1 MYFQIAITLVCMVSY
16 VNPVH
21 LFIWVLHLHLY
32 LCLLILT
39 MALFMGHFIPPFKAG
54 EGIVFLSVCI
64 SSFVHLFAF
73 VSLTFHLQ

>member
-39 MALFMGHFIPPFKAG
+39 MALFMGHFVPPKLVKVLCF
-54 EGIVFLSVCI
+54 FL
-64 SSFVHLFAF
+64 F
-73 VSLTFHLQ
+73 VSVPLSICLPLLV